1 MKISIIIPVYNT
13 EQYLPKCLDSALN
26 QTYQNIE
33 IIVVNDCSP
42 GNCEEIIKSYI
53 QKYNK
58 IIYLQHDKNK
68 GSYSARQTGTL
79 KATGDYILY
88 ADSDDWLGLDLAQK
102 VNDCCFQQP
111 DLFIYD
117 VISVRSQGQ
126 EKAIWT
132 NKGANNFDN
141 STLFTALCS
150 RSFSS
155 WATCGKVFKRTIA
168 LDIYNKININSHLT
182 MAEDLLFFFYYAYFC
197 DNTVYI
203 PYNGYYYNLTN
214 TSVNRMCYTLEKA
227 QSHLKNLQIVTDKI
241 RSFAQ
246 DHQIDP
252 YIYIPIIQELAQ
264 SYFIK
269 LDELTINDKNTIF
282 SLLVDVFGIEVLLN
296 YVSMQAQFKDDKI
309 RVISDQL
316 ITKIFP
322 KKSKRYRLVRT
333 FLMKIYYII
342 KRGK

>member
-1 MKISIIIPVYNT
+1 MKISIIIPVYNA
-13 EQYLPKCLDSALN
+13 EKDLPRCLESALN

-33 IIVVNDCSP
+33 IIVVNDCSQ
-42 GNCEEIIKSYI
+42 GNCEEIMKSYI
-53 QKYNK
+53 QKYSK

-68 GSYSARQTGTL
+68 G
-79 KATGDYILY
+79 LY
-88 ADSDDWLGLDLAQK
+88 AARETGVKKAMGEYIIHVDSDDYLGLDLAQK
-102 VNDCCFQQP
+102 VNDLCFQQP

-117 VISVRSQGQ
+117 TISVRSQGQ

-155 WATCGKVFKRTIA
+155 WTMWGKAFKRTVA

-182 MAEDLLFFFYYAYFC
+182 MAEDLLFFFYFAYFC
-197 DNTVYI
+197 ENAVHI

-214 TSVNRMCYTLEKA
+214 TSVNRTEYILEKA
-227 QSHLKNLQIVTDKI
+227 QSHLKNLQIITDKI

-252 YIYIPIIQELAQ
+252 SVYAPIMQELAQ
-264 SYFIK
+264 SYFIR
-269 LDELTINDKNTIF
+269 LDELTINDKNTLF
-282 SLLVDVFGIEVLLN
+282 SLLVDVFGANVLLD
-296 YVSMQAQFKDDKI
+296 YISDQAQLRDDKI

-316 ITKIFP
+316 ITKTFP
-322 KKSKRYRLVRT
+322 KNSKKYNFLRT
-333 FLMKIYYII
+333 FLMKVYYII
-342 KRGK
+342 KREK